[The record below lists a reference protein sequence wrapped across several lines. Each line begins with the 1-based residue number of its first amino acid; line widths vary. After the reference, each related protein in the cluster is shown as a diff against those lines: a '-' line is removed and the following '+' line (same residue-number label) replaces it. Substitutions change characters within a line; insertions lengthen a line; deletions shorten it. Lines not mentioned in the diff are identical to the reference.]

1 MAADRFSDTLPAFAG
16 NIENPALQDSLVYLR
31 TFLGADFRILE
42 WSEKRVAVPVN
53 VTVDLP
59 SLGNYNNIDIQP
71 IEPVLLVFDV
81 ENYPVEAPK
90 VFTDRLDFP
99 KDKLAHLYVA
109 VNGKPPA
116 FCYVRGSSNEWYAN
130 KRIQDL
136 IVRIGNW
143 LRDAAAGEL
152 SADGDQFEPLRLEGY
167 NGTNTYD
174 YDQLADIVN
183 NKRSFVPG
191 QNWTLGLFER
201 KDKNVASYTLVK
213 ILTLGNATTI
223 IAEFDEE
230 KKKDKEAADKK
241 RYHYGYIIW
250 NNDDQTFEEYDI
262 ALPSDWES
270 FKVFCNRY
278 KLDYTAFEDMVST
291 GDGNYYVY
299 FPVILAIKR
308 PANLIGF
315 SSNIEFVN
323 LKFKVDTDDKEGGK
337 IINNVPVLFQS
348 HNQPLTEAKAMQISG
363 STGNFPSRSVVFGCG
378 ALGSKIVMHFGRSG
392 LTALTLIDP
401 DHISPHNLIRH
412 TLSAH
417 DIGVNKADGVA
428 DAIKKMFPQSTTS
441 KMISGPSFKDGLFD
455 KPETFENY
463 EWVFDFT
470 ASEAFFNKLAV
481 TKSMEKSQ
489 VCSVS
494 ISDFGN
500 LGIML
505 KEGEARNPRIDDLQ
519 AHLYSQYR
527 NDEKIEEWL
536 ARERAAAST
545 GNLTVHVGVG
555 CNSETTILS
564 DEKVSGHAAFIAG
577 AIKHIMKKDDKSAKI
592 VLSRFD
598 EGENYGIQTQTINV
612 APFDVIQAINDPSW
626 SIRFKAGILDQITV
640 DAHKAKRKETGGVF
654 VGIANYKTKTIH
666 VVDLISAPPDSRA
679 NSVCFFRGH
688 QELPEQIDKVNMGS
702 GGQLGYI
709 GEWHSHPLGPNGLS
723 DVDMQSVYRHKAEF
737 SEMTTPLPVFLTV
750 VTPAGILP
758 FVF

>member
-1 MAADRFSDTLPAFAG
+1 MVAGRFSETLSVFTG
-16 NIENPALQDSLVYLR
+16 NIENPALQDSLVHLR
-31 TFLGADFRILE
+31 TFLGEKFRLLE
-42 WSEKRVAVPVN
+42 WSKKRVAVPID

-59 SLGNYNNIDIQP
+59 SLGNYNDIDIQP
-71 IEPVLLVFDV
+71 TEPVLVVFDV
-81 ENYPVEAPK
+81 EDYPVEAPG

-99 KDKLAHLYVA
+99 KDKLAHLYIA

-167 NGTNTYD
+167 EGTNTYD
-174 YDQLADIVN
+174 YDLLADIVN
-183 NKRSFVPG
+183 NKKSFVAG

-201 KDKNVASYTLVK
+201 KNKNVASYTLIK
-213 ILTLGNATTI
+213 ILTPGNANAI

-230 KKKDKEAADKK
+230 KKKDQEAIDKK

-250 NNDDQTFEEYDI
+250 SNDDETFEDYEI
-262 ALPSDWES
+262 ELPRDWET
-270 FKVFCNRY
+270 FKEFCNRY
-278 KLDYTAFEDMVST
+278 RIDYTAFEDIVGN

-308 PANLIGF
+308 PATLIGF

-323 LKFKVDTDDKEGGK
+323 LKFRVDTDDKADGK
-337 IINNVPVLFQS
+337 IISNVPIAFQS
-348 HNQPLTEAKAMQISG
+348 HNQPLTEAKAIQISG
-363 STGNFPSRSVVFGCG
+363 STGNFPTRSVVFGCG
-378 ALGSKIVMHFGRSG
+378 ALGSKIAMHFGRSG

-401 DHISPHNLIRH
+401 DHISPHNLVRH
-412 TLSAH
+412 ALSAH
-417 DIGVNKADGVA
+417 DIGVNKADGLA
-428 DAIKKMFPQSTTS
+428 NAIKKMFPHSTTS
-441 KMISGPSFKDGLFD
+441 KLISGPSFKDGLFD

-470 ASEAFFNKLAV
+470 ASEAFFNKLSV

-489 VCSVS
+489 VCSIS

-505 KEGEARNPRIDDLQ
+505 KEGEERNPRIDDLQ
-519 AHLYSQYR
+519 AYLYNQYR
-527 NDEKIEEWL
+527 NNDKVKQWL
-536 ARERAAAST
+536 VRENAAAAI

-555 CNSETTILS
+555 CNSETTVLS
-564 DEKVSGHAAFIAG
+564 DDKVSSHAAFFTG
-577 AIKHIMKKDDKSAKI
+577 AIKHIMQKNDKSGKI
-592 VLSRFD
+592 ILNRFEEED
-598 EGENYGIQTQTINV
+598 YYSIQTETITV
-612 APFDVIQAINDPSW
+612 APFDIIQAVNDPTW
-626 SIRFKAGILDQITV
+626 SIRFKLGILDLITTE
-640 DAHKAKRKETGGVF
+640 AHKAKKRETGGIF

-666 VVDLISAPPDSRA
+666 VVDLISAPPDSKA
-679 NSVCFFRGH
+679 NSICFFRGH
-688 QELPEQIDKVNMGS
+688 QGLPEQIDKVNIGS

-709 GEWHSHPLGPNGLS
+709 GEWHSHPFGPNGLS
-723 DVDMQSVYRHKAEF
+723 DVDMQSVYSHKAEF

>member
-1 MAADRFSDTLPAFAG
+1 MDAAKFSNELPDFTG
-16 NIENPALQDSLVYLR
+16 NIENPALQGSLVYLR
-31 TFLGADFRILE
+31 AFMGERFRLLE
-42 WSEKRVAVPVN
+42 WSDKKVAVPIDVA
-53 VTVDLP
+53 VDLP
-59 SLGNYNNIDIQP
+59 SLGNFNDIDIQST
-71 IEPVLLVFDV
+71 EPVLVVFDV
-81 ENYPVEAPK
+81 DDYPAEAPL

-109 VNGKPPA
+109 KNGKPPA

-136 IVRIGNW
+136 VVRIGNW

-152 SADGDQFEPLRLEGY
+152 SADGNQFEPLRLEGY
-167 NGTNTYD
+167 SGTNTYD
-174 YDQLADIVN
+174 YDLLADIVH
-183 NKRSFVPG
+183 NKKSFVPG

-201 KDKNVASYTLVK
+201 KDKNVASYTLIK
-213 ILTLGNATTI
+213 ILTFGNATSI

-250 NNDDQTFEEYDI
+250 SNDDETFDDYEI
-262 ALPSDWES
+262 ALPSDWET
-270 FKVFCNRY
+270 FKVFCTRY
-278 KLDYTAFEDMVST
+278 KIDYTEFEDMVST

-323 LKFKVDTDDKEGGK
+323 LKFKVDTDDKADGK
-337 IINNVPVLFQS
+337 ITSNVPVVFQS
-348 HNQPLTEAKAMQISG
+348 HNQPLTEAKAVQISG

-401 DHISPHNLIRH
+401 DQLSPHNLVRH

-428 DAIKKMFPQSTTS
+428 SALQKMFPNSTTS
-441 KMISGPSFKDGLFD
+441 KLLSGPSFKDGLFD
-455 KPETFENY
+455 NPETFERY

-470 ASEAFFNKLAV
+470 ASEAFFNRLSV

-500 LGIML
+500 LGIL
-505 KEGEARNPRIDDLQ
+505 FKEGETRNPRIDDLQ
-519 AHLYSQYR
+519 AFLYNQFRFDR
-527 NDEKIEEWL
+527 NIENWL
-536 ARERAAAST
+536 IREREAGTT

-555 CNSETTILS
+555 CNSETTVLS
-564 DEKVSGHAAFIAG
+564 DEKVSSHAAYFAG
-577 AIKHIMKKDDKSAKI
+577 AIKHVMKTNDKSGMI
-592 VLSRFD
+592 ILSRIEED
-598 EGENYGIQTQTINV
+598 KSYSIQTETISV
-612 APFDVIQAINDPSW
+612 PPFDVIQAVNDPTW
-626 SIRFKAGILDQITV
+626 SIRFKAGILDQIIAE
-640 DAHKAKRKETGGVF
+640 AHTAKKKETGGVF

-666 VVDLISAPPDSRA
+666 VVDHISAPPDSKA
-679 NSVCFFRGH
+679 NSICFLRGH
-688 QELPEQIDKVNMGS
+688 QGLPEQIDKVNVGS

-723 DVDMQSVYRHKAEF
+723 EVDMESVRRHEAEF

-750 VTPAGILP
+750 VTPAGVLP
-758 FVF
+758 HIF